1 MQVPPGP
8 FPYGNF
14 YDTTTDMQDVLRNAR
29 ASTRANS
36 LKSLQQEL
44 RNLQYE
50 YDQANIA
57 ELIWRCA
64 VYEPDVE
71 MLKALVLPG
80 GIWHEMSHGCWT
92 QLELPACLAHTR
104 GSHSRLLLHAAVIR
118 CSKESLHE
126 VAALIV
132 NQNRATL
139 VYRDEAFQ
147 WNPVQLAIACRASH
161 AVVNLLA
168 PATEPSLWSVGLT
181 QDATPVQFVD
191 EMLRHSSM
199 RQDMQM
205 IRYCQ
210 DLHPKLVARSMEV
223 RRAVEAERA
232 QQEAKRQKKQRQQER
247 VRQEAREREERIAS
261 ARSFL
266 EKMPEML
273 TSEPDS
279 AKMMENLR
287 TWVRVLVHADN
298 MELLKADSALGTAYN
313 KGLCK
318 ALLAAAVHSRSEA
331 IPELMRV
338 LRGIKWEELDIWPQL
353 QAARVL
359 LLQQGVE
366 QGQPAAVQL
375 MLQIDPSLVRQ
386 CSRPPLCAAV
396 GSQKP
401 LELVN
406 LLMLPCKMYRSGLG
420 VGELEKNASALAYA
434 MLSGQHDVV
443 KAIIPWTRLNTSF
456 QVSYTEAAAQT
467 NFSAEAKRSAA
478 LRLTAWVNT
487 ARPGPEHGATA
498 LYRAVE
504 LADAD
509 SAEILLALHGDAL
522 QIVSIGKDT
531 TTTLHKAIE
540 MGDSKFVFC
549 CTELWVKDAT
559 REHATPVK
567 VDVSCNGV
575 TPLLWAVQCQQFVV
589 ALRLLH
595 AGADP
600 LHRSKHDGIL
610 SITPLTAVMDS
621 IPAGN
626 RSLQQAGL
634 NLIRQ
639 MLQKAAMARAV
650 PQALAAKADLL
661 AAEKKMFPE
670 LGPALLYQAVSRLLF
685 KIAFFFVDNG
695 IDVTHCPADTF
706 GTERVA
712 SPLLLLI
719 EAAQE
724 DGQDA
729 QADANDGVFMV
740 ASDRRSFS
748 VQEMLHAVLNTWSVS
763 KTAKAVHSGMHPDD
777 QQTILEWMLDH
788 QDVTITKFAQS
799 KSQQRKLVQLTI
811 DAKSLGLLKMLVMG
825 PGLKLSCSGCFLHNI
840 VADAPL
846 ELLIT
851 LMKAA
856 GTALTTQH
864 PILKT
869 YVIHEAAKA
878 GRADVVKKLIELGVQ
893 VAAQDAAGNTPLHMA
908 VKLKDEEE
916 RHMMVLVLL
925 TAAPTLSLV
934 ANYSLAKQTPLDT
947 IKHKKKLREWFVALE
962 KEAKA
967 AAGKNG
973 SDEELEAHEDLHANS
988 SDDEVENSNPLLL
1001 AMAEQSMEKRQRRIS
1016 SLLEALPNN
1025 LKAAEAAEAVAA
1037 AAAKAKQ
1044 MELPSPE
1051 NVKPGGEYDGVNP
1064 LLDDLP
1070 TELPIKDALPAQQ
1083 QGLNPEDKGAMPID
1097 EDSLEG
1103 LPWEFII
1110 NKDARQEWARMDR
1123 PFREKVIKVLQRIG
1137 QGQWEL
1143 DGSTERRLGDV
1154 RGLEVYRTR
1163 LTKGGRIVFEV
1174 AVEYSHTAHAYREM
1188 LRLWVITLDHD
1199 KYMHELENI
1208 AQCHNK
1214 SLQARDKL
1222 RLRAVTVAGA
1232 AASNLTARVPK
1243 MYEALGEQTDGQEDM
1258 LKAAPS
1264 VNVEIREHFPAASS
1278 SQDTYTLL
1286 KFYNLSKD
1294 LIKTLLQE
1302 IGEDEVDFPFR
1313 VSPSELT
1320 IIENDPDPPC
1330 STVLVGRSGTGKTTC
1345 AVYKMWFRWLAFRH
1359 HSTEPFHQI
1368 FLTANP
1374 KLRSEVAKQFNKL
1387 RAAILRDLTESKRLE
1402 ELSKQDYP
1410 SLADIP
1416 SDAFP
1421 LFWTTKQYLRAVDAT
1436 LPATPLRDGP
1446 FFPRLEGGA
1455 LVHAEHA
1462 HIEDMGG
1469 SESMIDMDAGFVDDE
1484 DSGDES
1490 DEEDLEDGPKQFEE
1504 AQGKKGLLG
1513 PNKEADYDFFVDVMW
1528 PKISTK
1534 EEKQRMTPNL
1544 VYQEICSFLKGSS
1557 EAMDS
1562 PDGKLSLDSYLEVGR
1577 KRAPNFTADTRRE
1590 VYPIFEKYEREK
1602 LRLNRY
1608 DHMDLLFHI
1617 YRSLKGSGYQGVP
1630 IHNMTRDEVQDFTQ
1644 AELLVDLRVM
1654 CEPNGLFCCGD
1665 PCQTIARGIVFRFAD
1680 ICTLFHQES
1689 QRRKVAGGV
1698 AAATMVGVPKK
1709 PLYLPT
1715 NYRTHSGILNAAAAV
1730 VDVLRHY
1737 FSMHIDNLPREKAFF
1752 TGPSPVLLSSLSSDD
1767 LTFLLLGS
1775 DPKTSQVEFGA
1786 HQVVLVRNAQSV
1798 DRLPE
1803 ALRNSNVIKM
1813 TVAEAKGLEFDDVFL
1828 LDFFNDSPAEWRN
1841 LNNFVVDL
1849 EEIEEAQG
1857 WKKLPAAS
1865 PLVNVEAAPADKG
1878 VLRVARADP
1887 DVLLCEELKQLY
1899 TALTRAKN
1907 NVIMFDSNMAK
1918 RAPFFNYLRRL
1929 GMAQYVSSSV
1939 MEDNTEDSKYV
1950 LTQGKNNPED
1960 WVARGAN
1967 FMDNKLYDHAAH
1979 CYRVAED
1986 DVRRT
1991 VALAYARFSS
2001 LVRKKSRMTPAEYRL
2016 EYRQETFKIGHELL
2030 AAASQADRATIAVLV
2045 SDRKMWLRHAAK
2057 LFTQSS
2063 STGCAI
2069 AARVF
2074 KELGSFG
2081 AAASACVG
2089 AEDFSGAA
2097 QNYEADAILLAA
2109 SKPDVAEQQLQKA
2122 IGNYKKAKDHLQAF
2136 ELPQRH
2142 PQLGPSMS
2150 QEKVDELAA
2159 VAMTVHHQQ
2168 GDHDKALK
2176 AAGLI
2181 RSLSKREEKLRSYG
2195 YWKEVADMMQ
2205 NNNEAARLLTEHGE
2219 VTAAVTRLMRP
2230 VAQAAK
2236 QGQQPGSE
2244 WADKD
2249 ALLQLYTYCT
2259 NLNSEWALQQIA
2271 MVVDVQG
2278 ADPYNGDGCMA
2289 KGRLLQLL
2297 GDSTRKDANQQ
2308 FVVALAAYRERQE
2321 LSSKHVQ
2328 LMLEAL
2334 AAASSQR
2341 TSIRANEALQDV
2353 EDFFGVKGLL
2363 AGAVKVTFKQHNTM
2377 MTQLVKEGV
2386 SPPTQSPGGANA
2398 CVVPSLSLPASSST
2412 AGPTL
2417 QVDRHVAVQAVGTAL
2432 MRMVLPALLKMSR
2445 AAVSKALQDK
2455 QVRMS
2460 RSLASS
2466 SEDTADAVS
2475 HMGQAMKLI
2484 DMFGK
2489 VHEACQRLR
2498 LDMSQ
2503 LEATSLPDVH
2513 QLRLTLCAHTVQLLV
2528 PISSV
2533 SDINSSV
2540 IEPFRRTAF
2549 SNGLKVNPSP
2559 GQISLQDVAVD
2570 VLANHALAGGS
2581 QNQNAGFAAWF
2592 YVTVLLQLVR
2602 PFQQESKHTCT
2613 RLLSTLSKE
2622 HLLKVDEVLKADFE
2636 LLNNS
2641 HEVKVLDEMPTRAPG
2656 QALAIEAHLLL
2667 AETVGAVTVLGL
2679 GHHTFLPD
2687 VYLDNLEWSPL
2698 FGQAPR
2704 GAGPQGGRRTSTL
2717 KRWWAD
2723 KGSVIKTLALASRI
2737 VRLLH
2742 NLMDT
2747 IIGNR
2752 TWFLQRNTL
2761 MNSVASA
2768 SATSLPDEQDML
2780 QESAA
2785 VRVATL
2791 GVALLTAFAVCSAAD
2806 KEIKIKILTT
2816 ATWRVVH
2823 LAEGCIS
2830 DSGMLEALQA
2840 CRRAAKVGELLQAL
2854 RSVTFKLNSGVT
2866 QVSREKQVSF
2876 DVLPKPAPGL
2886 KTADPSVKLLHA
2898 LSNAPCTR
2906 YTDEQLKP
2914 LDGGVR
2920 HMLQMPSKEELVQF
2934 SANFS
2939 AEAREAAAALAKLE
2953 ADRERQQ
2960 AELREGKIRWLRI
2973 SRVCQGNVKRWKA
2986 EIGEQ
2991 WRLQREAV
2999 EKAAALA
3006 QMEERRKQ
3014 YQADA
3019 QQRLAWVEE
3028 GLKQRFIE
3036 DNSCPVCC
3044 ANAGRQAGRRLA
3056 GGNGKED
3063 EEDEEDDDAQPG
3075 GSNPFAALADLKGA
3089 VNAAEFVPHR
3099 LKQYHLDSVEAFEAY
3114 KQMYTDEVMPL
3125 LAGQKA
3131 VEAALQ
3137 EAEPR
3142 AALDAEVGNKLH
3154 GCRFKLQESTKKL
3167 QECMNS
3173 LEAEHAWQD
3182 HTAQLTSL
3190 LELHQTVI
3198 QDAKSWLETSAATG
3212 TTFDAGLRPVTPGN
3226 QDATPWARQSRR
3238 LQALVATE
3246 VTPPPITMGSNTLE
3260 DLPLEALDKAR
3271 QQLLS
3276 ELSP

>member
-50 YDQANIA
+50 YDQ
-57 ELIWRCA
+57 
-64 VYEPDVE
+64 
-71 MLKALVLPG
+71 ALVLPG

-139 VYRDEAFQ
+139 VY
-147 WNPVQLAIACRASH
+147 
-161 AVVNLLA
+161 
-168 PATEPSLWSVGLT
+168 
-181 QDATPVQFVD
+181 
-191 EMLRHSSM
+191 
-199 RQDMQM
+199 
-205 IRYCQ
+205 
-210 DLHPKLVARSMEV
+210 SMEV

-456 QVSYTEAAAQT
+456 QVKPLNTDTQIAEDSTLKPQQAATSRETKLFWTYPLMLAVELRQPSWLKPMAESAESYFLLDSAKLRGSQMQVSYTEAAAQT
-467 NFSAEAKRSAA
+467 NFSAEAK
-478 LRLTAWVNT
+478 
-487 ARPGPEHGATA
+487 
-498 LYRAVE
+498 RAVE

-893 VAAQDAAGNTPLHMA
+893 
-908 VKLKDEEE
+908 DEEE

-1469 SESMIDMDAGFVDDE
+1469 IESMIDMDAGFVDDE

-2069 AARVF
+2069 AAR
-2074 KELGSFG
+2074 
-2081 AAASACVG
+2081 
-2089 AEDFSGAA
+2089 
-2097 QNYEADAILLAA
+2097 
-2109 SKPDVAEQQLQKA
+2109 
-2122 IGNYKKAKDHLQAF
+2122 
-2136 ELPQRH
+2136 
-2142 PQLGPSMS
+2142 
-2150 QEKVDELAA
+2150 
-2159 VAMTVHHQQ
+2159 
-2168 GDHDKALK
+2168 
-2176 AAGLI
+2176 
-2181 RSLSKREEKLRSYG
+2181 
-2195 YWKEVADMMQ
+2195 
-2205 NNNEAARLLTEHGE
+2205 
-2219 VTAAVTRLMRP
+2219 
-2230 VAQAAK
+2230 
-2236 QGQQPGSE
+2236 
-2244 WADKD
+2244 
-2249 ALLQLYTYCT
+2249 
-2259 NLNSEWALQQIA
+2259 
-2271 MVVDVQG
+2271 
-2278 ADPYNGDGCMA
+2278 
-2289 KGRLLQLL
+2289 
-2297 GDSTRKDANQQ
+2297 
-2308 FVVALAAYRERQE
+2308 
-2321 LSSKHVQ
+2321 
-2328 LMLEAL
+2328 
-2334 AAASSQR
+2334 
-2341 TSIRANEALQDV
+2341 
-2353 EDFFGVKGLL
+2353 
-2363 AGAVKVTFKQHNTM
+2363 
-2377 MTQLVKEGV
+2377 
-2386 SPPTQSPGGANA
+2386 
-2398 CVVPSLSLPASSST
+2398 
-2412 AGPTL
+2412 
-2417 QVDRHVAVQAVGTAL
+2417 
-2432 MRMVLPALLKMSR
+2432 
-2445 AAVSKALQDK
+2445 
-2455 QVRMS
+2455 
-2460 RSLASS
+2460 
-2466 SEDTADAVS
+2466 
-2475 HMGQAMKLI
+2475 
-2484 DMFGK
+2484 
-2489 VHEACQRLR
+2489 
-2498 LDMSQ
+2498 
-2503 LEATSLPDVH
+2503 
-2513 QLRLTLCAHTVQLLV
+2513 
-2528 PISSV
+2528 
-2533 SDINSSV
+2533 
-2540 IEPFRRTAF
+2540 
-2549 SNGLKVNPSP
+2549 
-2559 GQISLQDVAVD
+2559 
-2570 VLANHALAGGS
+2570 
-2581 QNQNAGFAAWF
+2581 
-2592 YVTVLLQLVR
+2592 
-2602 PFQQESKHTCT
+2602 
-2613 RLLSTLSKE
+2613 
-2622 HLLKVDEVLKADFE
+2622 
-2636 LLNNS
+2636 
-2641 HEVKVLDEMPTRAPG
+2641 
-2656 QALAIEAHLLL
+2656 
-2667 AETVGAVTVLGL
+2667 
-2679 GHHTFLPD
+2679 
-2687 VYLDNLEWSPL
+2687 
-2698 FGQAPR
+2698 
-2704 GAGPQGGRRTSTL
+2704 
-2717 KRWWAD
+2717 
-2723 KGSVIKTLALASRI
+2723 
-2737 VRLLH
+2737 
-2742 NLMDT
+2742 
-2747 IIGNR
+2747 
-2752 TWFLQRNTL
+2752 
-2761 MNSVASA
+2761 
-2768 SATSLPDEQDML
+2768 
-2780 QESAA
+2780 
-2785 VRVATL
+2785 
-2791 GVALLTAFAVCSAAD
+2791 
-2806 KEIKIKILTT
+2806 
-2816 ATWRVVH
+2816 
-2823 LAEGCIS
+2823 
-2830 DSGMLEALQA
+2830 
-2840 CRRAAKVGELLQAL
+2840 
-2854 RSVTFKLNSGVT
+2854 
-2866 QVSREKQVSF
+2866 
-2876 DVLPKPAPGL
+2876 
-2886 KTADPSVKLLHA
+2886 
-2898 LSNAPCTR
+2898 
-2906 YTDEQLKP
+2906 
-2914 LDGGVR
+2914 
-2920 HMLQMPSKEELVQF
+2920 
-2934 SANFS
+2934 
-2939 AEAREAAAALAKLE
+2939 
-2953 ADRERQQ
+2953 
-2960 AELREGKIRWLRI
+2960 
-2973 SRVCQGNVKRWKA
+2973 
-2986 EIGEQ
+2986 
-2991 WRLQREAV
+2991 
-2999 EKAAALA
+2999 
-3006 QMEERRKQ
+3006 
-3014 YQADA
+3014 
-3019 QQRLAWVEE
+3019 
-3028 GLKQRFIE
+3028 
-3036 DNSCPVCC
+3036 
-3044 ANAGRQAGRRLA
+3044 
-3056 GGNGKED
+3056 
-3063 EEDEEDDDAQPG
+3063 
-3075 GSNPFAALADLKGA
+3075 
-3089 VNAAEFVPHR
+3089 
-3099 LKQYHLDSVEAFEAY
+3099 
-3114 KQMYTDEVMPL
+3114 
-3125 LAGQKA
+3125 
-3131 VEAALQ
+3131 
-3137 EAEPR
+3137 
-3142 AALDAEVGNKLH
+3142 
-3154 GCRFKLQESTKKL
+3154 
-3167 QECMNS
+3167 
-3173 LEAEHAWQD
+3173 
-3182 HTAQLTSL
+3182 
-3190 LELHQTVI
+3190 
-3198 QDAKSWLETSAATG
+3198 
-3212 TTFDAGLRPVTPGN
+3212 
-3226 QDATPWARQSRR
+3226 
-3238 LQALVATE
+3238 
-3246 VTPPPITMGSNTLE
+3246 
-3260 DLPLEALDKAR
+3260 
-3271 QQLLS
+3271 
-3276 ELSP
+3276 